1 MLVYIQINFRPLWL
15 KDYKCIICLGKAVG
29 LINSSLKCILCI
41 VNKCKYEWM
50 EMITN
55 LPFNQYKSHHLEI
68 DDELME
74 TNNPC
79 LWITGILMHV
89 LYNEKK
95 NWWHDLK
102 FYTQYSTIV
111 MVQEVVYRKYA
122 NLTMMSVNK
131 IELTCRNYLKTVF
144 GILCKKKLIII
155 SFRNF

>member
-1 MLVYIQINFRPLWL
+1 
-15 KDYKCIICLGKAVG
+15 
-29 LINSSLKCILCI
+29 
-41 VNKCKYEWM
+41 M

-68 DDELME
+68 DELME
-74 TNNPC
+74 TNDPC
-79 LWITGILMHV
+79 LWIAGILMYV

-95 NWWHDLK
+95 KWWHDLK

-111 MVQEVVYRKYA
+111 MVQEVVYGIYA

-131 IELTCRNYLKTVF
+131 IELTSRNYLKTAF
-144 GILCKKKLIII
+144 SILCKKNLIII